1 MRLTVACPYVVS
13 FGLLSLVAALPS
25 AQAKA
30 PKLAEPPKYVKFDGL
45 QLDLAWQSEDPEL
58 PVAEFIPKGETLEK
72 WTHLASIRRFPDL
85 DDPQQLAKLT
95 IDQIN
100 EQYPG
105 APTNIQNDPQGNDAV
120 IEFVVNAP
128 DDSFAEYN
136 VFKYGKDAS
145 GGVVAEQYALRTYG
159 DRKEFM
165 DGVMAQRQKLLDEM
179 AATGLE
185 APKGESKQPKA
196 QSKQK

>member
-1 MRLTVACPYVVS
+1 MRFSVACPRALA
-13 FGLLSLVAALPS
+13 FGIIVFAASGAP
-25 AQAKA
+25 AEAKA
-30 PKLAEPPKYVKFDGL
+30 PQEGGVPKYVRFDGKRL
-45 QLDLAWQSEDPEL
+45 NLAWESENPEQ
-58 PVAEFIPKGETLEK
+58 PVAEFIPEGETLEK
-72 WTHLASIRRFPDL
+72 WTHLASIRRFPGL

-100 EQYPG
+100 EQFPG
-105 APTNIQNDPQGNDAV
+105 APTNLVDNPKGDDAI

-136 VFKYGKDAS
+136 LFKYGKGAS

-165 DGVMAQRQKLLDEM
+165 DGVMAQRQKLLNEM
-179 AATGLE
+179 AATGLA
-185 APKGESKQPKA
+185 APKDGEAK
-196 QSKQK
+196 